1 MNTRQ
6 LRVDYNN
13 KWPEKFEF
21 SIESE
26 FLTLLEKNGI
36 KQALTLVKLNL
47 SEEYQFQFYLGYLLD
62 ALDMLPLRPDLAFDH
77 VWKALDSE
85 FFIIQQELGDKNCSR
100 FDGFVDKVLNDHNT
114 AATFLQYL
122 KLTPYQTCEYA
133 AKRVIEASTETDD
146 HATTLFK
153 RAKNSLGKDFI
164 LKFVQKYQPA
174 SNGKPSPS
182 DQRKAGRLLKL
193 VFSGKEVELDGAK
206 FQISEKQ
213 LAIFLVKVVL
223 ANSRNKRFHGGVFP
237 PFRSSVAKM
246 ETYAH
251 AYFLLHISYGLLL
264 DVFLYREY
272 DVTSLSSVNSTMSD
286 NAGFFRLLFGHLK

>member
-21 SIESE
+21 PIERE
-26 FLTLLEKNGI
+26 FLALLEENGI
-36 KQALTLVKLNL
+36 AQALTPVKLNL

-62 ALDMLPLRPDLAFDH
+62 AIDMLPLRPDLAFDH

-85 FFIIQQELGDKNCSR
+85 FFIVQEELGDKNCSR
-100 FDGFVDKVLNDHNT
+100 FDGFVDKVLNDQNT
-114 AATFLQYL
+114 AATFLKYL
-122 KLTPYQTCEYA
+122 KLIPYQTCEYA
-133 AKRVIEASTETDD
+133 AKRIIEASAEVDD
-146 HATTLFK
+146 HAKTLFK

-164 LKFVQKYQPA
+164 LKFVKKYPPA

-182 DQRKAGRLLKL
+182 DQRNAGRLLKL
-193 VFSGKEVELDGAK
+193 AFSGKEVELDGVK
-206 FQISEKQ
+206 FQISENQ

-223 ANSRNKRFHGGVFP
+223 ANSRNERFHGGVFP
-237 PFRSSVAKM
+237 PFRSSAAKID
-246 ETYAH
+246 TYAH

-272 DVTSLSSVNSTMSD
+272 GVTSLSSVNSVMND
-286 NAGFFRLLFGHLK
+286 NAGFFSKLFGNLK